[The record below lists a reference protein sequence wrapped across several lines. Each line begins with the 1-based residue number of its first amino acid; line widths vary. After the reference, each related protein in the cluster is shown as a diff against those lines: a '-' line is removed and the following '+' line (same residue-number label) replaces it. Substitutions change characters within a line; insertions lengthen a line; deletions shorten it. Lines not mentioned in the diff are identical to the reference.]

1 MSFERKLE
9 KPVIE
14 SLISS
19 SLWKTY
25 LENDCKNQNIFLA
38 VRNNSIG
45 FYHKGGKLFSFEKNE
60 FKTHIKY
67 ASVIDN

>member
-14 SLISS
+14 NLISS

-25 LENDCKNQNIFLA
+25 LENVCKNRNIFLA
-38 VRNNSIG
+38 VRNNVSPR
-45 FYHKGGKLFSFEKNE
+45 
-60 FKTHIKY
+60 
-67 ASVIDN
+67 